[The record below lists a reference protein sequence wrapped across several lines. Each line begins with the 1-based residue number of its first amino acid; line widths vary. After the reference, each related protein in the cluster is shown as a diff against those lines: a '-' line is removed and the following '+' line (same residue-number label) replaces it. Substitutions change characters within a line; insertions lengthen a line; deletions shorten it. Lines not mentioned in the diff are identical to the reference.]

1 MFQSVI
7 FWRDYLNIFLFSFF
21 CSIFQDQWFLFS
33 KQCLKICFVVIIIAY
48 LLNRSRKETLSF
60 RLSYYKHVSVCV
72 FLKGKTGDENNRYYR
87 VRVCVWV
94 GLIKVNII
102 SMG

>member
-72 FLKGKTGDENNRYYR
+72 FLKGKTGTKTIVITEF
-87 VRVCVWV
+87 VCVWV